1 MILDDTRKKTY
12 GYRVYG
18 LNIQSEIILPELIPI
33 IDNEYIVDVTIS
45 WGEILEK
52 KDEDNEDKI
61 KYKSNLRDI
70 SYVIEGIASYY
81 VSSGNTIIVKPCDN
95 TDMEMVKI
103 FLLGYTFGI
112 LLFQRNN
119 IAIHGGTIVIGDR
132 AVIFTGDSGAG
143 KSTLTTTLREKGH
156 LFMNDDTSVVSI
168 GNDKIPVVYPGYPQQ
183 KLCKDVLIRKGYNL
197 DDYKLI
203 DKDRE
208 KYAVPVYKNFLEKTL
223 PLAAI
228 FEITQ
233 GDNAEV
239 EIEKILGIEKLRVL
253 QKNIYGISIV
263 NQCGV
268 NGEYY
273 KKSLE
278 IAKSVAIFRIK
289 RPKNKFTVEEQIAK
303 LEATLKTVDFN
314 K

>member
-1 MILDDTRKKTY
+1 MILDNKRKKTY

-18 LNIQSEIILPELIPI
+18 LNIKSEIILSELIPL
-33 IDNEYIVDVTIS
+33 IDTEYTVDVTIS
-45 WGEILEK
+45 YGKIIARKDQNNENEIT
-52 KDEDNEDKI
+52 
-61 KYKSNLRDI
+61 YKSNLRDI
-70 SYVIEGIASYY
+70 SYVIDGIAGYY
-81 VSSGNTIIVKPCDN
+81 VSNGDTIIVEPCDN
-95 TDMEMVKI
+95 TDMEMLKI

-132 AVIFTGDSGAG
+132 GVIFTGDSGAG
-143 KSTLTTTLREKGH
+143 KSTLTTTLREKGY

-168 GNDKIPVVYPGYPQQ
+168 GNDRIPVVYPGYPQQ

-203 DKDRE
+203 DKERE
-208 KYAVPVYKNFLEKTL
+208 KYAVPIHKNFLEKTL

-233 GDNAEV
+233 GDNSEV
-239 EIEKILGIEKLRVL
+239 EIEKILGIEKLRIL
-253 QKNIYGISIV
+253 QKNIYGISIA

-268 NGEYY
+268 SGEYY
-273 KKSLE
+273 KKSLQ
-278 IAKSVAIFRIK
+278 IAQSVVIFRIK

-303 LEATLKTVDFN
+303 IEGILKSMDLDI
-314 K
+314 